1 VTEASLQVDWTPMI
15 LAVAPNGARKTQ
27 ADHPAV
33 PISPAEL
40 AATAAAAQAAGASMI
55 PLHVRDGAQKHSLDV
70 GAYREATA
78 AVREAVGERMVI
90 QVTSEAVG
98 IYNANQQRAMV
109 RALEP
114 EAVSLA
120 IRELVPDETEED
132 ASREFLAWL
141 TGAGILPQYILYA
154 PEDVA
159 RFGRLQAEGVVPPGP
174 AFLLF
179 VLGRYTPGQRSVPN
193 DLLPYLSE
201 IAAWPEAEKLPW
213 AICAF
218 GPKETACVTAAATL
232 GGHARVGFENN
243 LYLPSG
249 MLARDN
255 AELVAAG
262 ASAAAA
268 IGRPLADAATARRI
282 MAGGV

>member
-1 VTEASLQVDWTPMI
+1 MTLTQGADWAPMM

-40 AATAAAAQAAGASMI
+40 AATAAAAQAAGAAMI
-55 PLHVRDGAQKHSLDV
+55 HLHVRDAEQKHSLDV

-78 AVREAVGERMVI
+78 AVREAVGDKMVI

-98 IYNANQQRAMV
+98 IYSAQQQMAMV
-109 RALEP
+109 RELQP

-120 IRELVPDETEED
+120 IREVVPDAAAED
-132 ASREFLAWL
+132 EAKEFFAWL
-141 TGAGILPQYILYA
+141 VGSGILPQYILYA

-159 RFGRLQAEGVVPPGP
+159 RFGALEASGVIPPGP

-179 VLGRYTPGQRSVPN
+179 VLGRYTVGQRSVPS
-193 DLLPYLSE
+193 DLLPYSQALGD
-201 IAAWPEAEKLPW
+201 WPEAAKLPW
-213 AICAF
+213 AVCAF
-218 GPKETACVTAAATL
+218 GPMETACVTAAAAF

-243 LYLPSG
+243 LFLPSG
-249 MLARDN
+249 VQARDN
-255 AELVAAG
+255 AELVAA
-262 ASAAAA
+262 SAAAVAA
-268 IGRPLADAATARRI
+268 IGRPLADAATARRM
-282 MAGGV
+282 MAGEL

>member
-1 VTEASLQVDWTPMI
+1 LQVDWTPMI

-55 PLHVRDGAQKHSLDV
+55 HLHVRDGAQKHSLDV

-78 AVREAVGERMVI
+78 AVREAVGEGMVI

-120 IRELVPDETEED
+120 IRELIPDESEED

-201 IAAWPEAEKLPW
+201 IAAWPEAAKLPW

-249 MLARDN
+249 ALARDN

-262 ASAAAA
+262 AGAAAA

-282 MAGGV
+282 MAGEA

>member
-1 VTEASLQVDWTPMI
+1 MSDGLDVDWAPM
-15 LAVAPNGARKTQ
+15 LLTVAPNGARKTH

-33 PISPAEL
+33 PISPAQI
-40 AATAAAAQAAGASMI
+40 AATAAAATQAGAAMI
-55 PLHVRDGAQKHSLDV
+55 HLHVRDAAQKHSLDV
-70 GAYREATA
+70 GAYREAIA

-98 IYNANQQRAMV
+98 IYSAEQQMAMV

-120 IRELVPDETEED
+120 IRELVPEGGED
-132 ASREFLAWL
+132 AAREFLAWL
-141 TGAGILPQYILYA
+141 VGTGILPQYILYA
-154 PEDVA
+154 PEDVE
-159 RFGRLQAEGVVPPGP
+159 RFGQLQAAGVIPPGP

-193 DLLPYLSE
+193 DLLPYLTAIE
-201 IAAWPEAEKLPW
+201 AWPEAAQLPW

-249 MLARDN
+249 ALARDN

-262 ASAAAA
+262 AAAARA
-268 IGRPLADAATARRI
+268 IGRPLADAAAARRL
-282 MAGGV
+282 MAGDS